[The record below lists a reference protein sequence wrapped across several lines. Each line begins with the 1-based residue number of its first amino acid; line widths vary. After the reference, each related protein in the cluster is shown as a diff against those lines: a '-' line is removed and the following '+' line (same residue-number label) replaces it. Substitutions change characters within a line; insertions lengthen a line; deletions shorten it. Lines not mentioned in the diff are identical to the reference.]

1 MNQQEHNKI
10 ISESLQAGAEA
21 AMKIFDRVD
30 AMKTKQVAYL
40 HTAEL
45 KDEKDVSY
53 FVSKLQDLENQYH
66 KTEVHA
72 YDKEG
77 KLLATM
83 PTVNIQDTTDLTQ
96 GLSTLRNTLNGFVNM
111 HKKIKADVLQSGINY
126 SNREGHAA

>member
-1 MNQQEHNKI
+1 MNQPKT
-10 ISESLQAGAEA
+10 ISEAMQDGADA

-30 AMKTKQVAYL
+30 AMKPKAIPYL
-40 HTAEL
+40 HSAEL
-45 KDEKDVSY
+45 KDERDVSY

-77 KLLATM
+77 KLLATL
-83 PTVNIQDTTDLTQ
+83 PTVNLQDTTDLTQ
-96 GLSTLRNTLNGFVNM
+96 GLSTVRNTLNGFVNM
-111 HKKIKADVLQSGINY
+111 HKKIKADVLQAGINY

>member
-10 ISESLQAGAEA
+10 MNESLQAGADA

-30 AMKTKQVAYL
+30 AMKPKDVPYL

-45 KDEKDVSY
+45 TNENDVSY

-66 KTEVHA
+66 KTRVQA

-83 PTVNIQDTTDLTQ
+83 PTVNIEDTTDLTQ

-111 HKKIKADVLQSGINY
+111 HKKIKADVLQAGVNY
-126 SNREGHAA
+126 PNREGHVD